1 MENVLEFKNVSKYY
15 GQKKALDD
23 FSVVL
28 TPGIYGLLGAN
39 GAGKSTLLNLLT
51 DSIKR
56 TSGEI
61 TFNRREILKMGAEF
75 REKLGYMPQKQGMY
89 EHYSGE
95 RFLYYMATLKGVN
108 KKQAK
113 LQISEY
119 LELVGLEK
127 DAHRK
132 LGGYSGGMKQRL
144 MFCCALLGNP
154 EILILDE
161 PTAGLDPEERIKI
174 RNYISEMAKDKIVI
188 LATHV
193 VSDIE
198 CISSEIMFLKEGKL
212 LAKDT
217 PEELIK
223 YVDDKLFSI
232 KCGRDELKSLIEKYP
247 KGTVQQRKEGLV
259 YTVVR
264 EQCPEGFEKSSNVPN
279 LEDVYLYWF

>member
-15 GQKKALDD
+15 GEKRALDD
-23 FSVVL
+23 FSVIL

-61 TFNRREILKMGAEF
+61 NFNGQDILKMGANF

-95 RFLYYMATLKGVN
+95 RFLYYMATLKGLKRKEA
-108 KKQAK
+108 KKQ
-113 LQISEY
+113 INEY
-119 LELVGLEK
+119 LELVGLKK

-144 MFCCALLGNP
+144 MFCSALLGNP
-154 EILILDE
+154 DILILDE

-223 YVDDKLFSI
+223 YVEDKMFSI
-232 KCGRDELKSLIEKYP
+232 RCGRDQLKALIEKYP

-259 YTVVR
+259 YTVVCD
-264 EQCPEGFEKSSNVPN
+264 ECPMGFEKSSNAPN

>member
-1 MENVLEFKNVSKYY
+1 MENVLEFNNVSKYY
-15 GQKKALDD
+15 GDKKALDD

-61 TFNRREILKMGAEF
+61 TFNGCEILEMGAKF

-95 RFLYYMATLKGVN
+95 RFLYYMATLKGVSKN
-108 KKQAK
+108 QAK
-113 LQISEY
+113 LQIDEY
-119 LELVGLEK
+119 LELVGLKK

-144 MFCCALLGNP
+144 MFCSALLGNP

-259 YTVVR
+259 YTVVQ
-264 EQCPEGFEKSSNVPN
+264 EKCPEGFEKSGNVPN
-279 LEDVYLYWF
+279 LEDLYLYWF